1 MILLCYFLL
10 RPVLVA
16 EVSSTGWVYRPVLV
30 SEWSS
35 TGHLSD
41 QYWLLSWPHSSAF
54 CWAISLSYCTS

>member
-1 MILLCYFLL
+1 M

-16 EVSSTGWVYRPVLV
+16 EVSSTGWVYRPVLL

-41 QYWLLSWPHSSAF
+41 QYWLLSRLHSSAF
-54 CWAISLSYCTS
+54 Y